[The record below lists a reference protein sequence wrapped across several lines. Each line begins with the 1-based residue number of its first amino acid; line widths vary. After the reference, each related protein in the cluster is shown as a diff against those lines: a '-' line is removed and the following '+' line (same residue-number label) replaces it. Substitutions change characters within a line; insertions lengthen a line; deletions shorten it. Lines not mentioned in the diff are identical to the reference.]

1 MIPAVYP
8 MRANEVAEVI
18 LPPGEFASLNQL
30 RGLSGE
36 DRRSIAKQAQ
46 AVSISG
52 VHALFDI
59 PIDVPKDANLDLA
72 GVNIQVRS
80 LFAAVVA
87 TKIRGGDEAGIQA
100 LYEILAEGA
109 CARVLRRVAPE
120 SREDRRHDIVVVV
133 VEAVR
138 SGELRDPHRLM
149 GFIWTVTRRSVAAY
163 IRDAIFRRRR
173 FLASEALE
181 LPIPIRKSPEILV
194 IERERAEKARLTIR
208 CLRPRDREI
217 LERFYFHEQGA
228 QQICREMQLTATQF
242 RLYKSRAIAR
252 CGDRLR
258 GVSAIGPI
266 RPLNSR
272 VPLAARIA

>member
-1 MIPAVYP
+1 MS
-8 MRANEVAEVI
+8 ANEPGEVTF
-18 LPPGEFASLNQL
+18 LPSEFASLNQL
-30 RGLSGE
+30 QGLSGE
-36 DRRSIAKQAQ
+36 NRRSIADQAK
-46 AVSISG
+46 AATVSS
-52 VHALFDI
+52 VDALFS
-59 PIDVPKDANLDLA
+59 VPGVSDLEENLGELS
-72 GVNIQVRS
+72 GLNGHVRS
-80 LFAAVVA
+80 LFAEVVA
-87 TKIRGGDEAGIQA
+87 RKIRGGDETGIQD

-120 SREDRRHDIVVVV
+120 SREDRRHDIVVIV

-173 FLASEALE
+173 FVASEAIE

-194 IERERAEKARLTIR
+194 VERERAERARLTIR

-228 QQICREMQLTATQF
+228 QQICSEMRLTATQF

-258 GVSAIGPI
+258 GVSAMSPVH
-266 RPLNSR
+266 PVNSR
-272 VPLAARIA
+272 VRLAARIA